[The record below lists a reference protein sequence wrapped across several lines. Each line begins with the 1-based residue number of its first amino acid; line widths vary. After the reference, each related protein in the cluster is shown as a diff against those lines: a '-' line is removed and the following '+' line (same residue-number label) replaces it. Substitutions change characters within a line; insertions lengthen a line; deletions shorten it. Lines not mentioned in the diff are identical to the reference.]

1 MEYMKTGVLKID
13 FIDDS
18 VEAMEGQRD
27 YIGSARIPLR
37 QLMMDDHI
45 ADNYAVVDEVGKEH
59 GRVEVKIGC

>member
-27 YIGSARIPLR
+27 YIGSARIALR
-37 QLMMDDHI
+37 
-45 ADNYAVVDEVGKEH
+45 
-59 GRVEVKIGC
+59 